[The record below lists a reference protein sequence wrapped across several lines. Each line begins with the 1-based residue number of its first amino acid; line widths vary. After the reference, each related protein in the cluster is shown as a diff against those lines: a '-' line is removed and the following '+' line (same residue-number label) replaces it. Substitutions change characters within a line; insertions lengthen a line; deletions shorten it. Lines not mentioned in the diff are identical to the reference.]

1 MEGEAMTQTDGST
14 TTEAKQSVVADET
27 AAADD
32 GAIFAGTD
40 VPVAKLFEC
49 LEESHNLNIFL
60 HLFPSVTREQA
71 LAAMEEQ
78 TCADAARIVHS
89 CGDIMSGWP
98 VFKGSRVVIKN
109 LFDYLAKGYSL
120 DVFLYEFPSVSREQ
134 AVAALHTARRI
145 IEKDAYE
152 ATAG

>member
-1 MEGEAMTQTDGST
+1 MTQTDET
-14 TTEAKQSVVADET
+14 TTAEAIQSGVAGEPAET
-27 AAADD
+27 D
-32 GAIFAGTD
+32 GSAVFAGTD

-49 LEESHNLNIFL
+49 LDESHNLNIFL
-60 HLFPSVTREQA
+60 SLFPSVSREQA
-71 LAAMEEQ
+71 LVAMEEQ
-78 TCADAARIVHS
+78 TRADEARIVHS
-89 CGDIMSGWP
+89 RGDVMSGWP

>member
-1 MEGEAMTQTDGST
+1 MTQTDGST
-14 TTEAKQSVVADET
+14 TTEAIQSGVADET

-98 VFKGSRVVIKN
+98 VFKGTRLVIKN
-109 LFDYLAKGYSL
+109 LFDYLAMGYSL
-120 DVFLYEFPSVSREQ
+120 DVFLHDFPTANREQ

-145 IEKDAYE
+145 MEKDAYE
-152 ATAG
+152 AAAG

>member
-1 MEGEAMTQTDGST
+1 MTQTDET
-14 TTEAKQSVVADET
+14 TTAEAIQSGVAGEPAET
-27 AAADD
+27 D
-32 GAIFAGTD
+32 GSAVFAGTD

-71 LAAMEEQ
+71 LVAMEEQ
-78 TCADAARIVHS
+78 TRADEARIVHS
-89 CGDIMSGWP
+89 RGDVMSGWP

-152 ATAG
+152 AAAG